1 KCEFAAPSVH
11 YLGHIFDGHGTRPD
25 PDRVDTIANWAPPT
39 TVTEI
44 KQFLGLVGY
53 YREFIPRFASIALP
67 IQRLTS
73 TCAATPNAI
82 QEHWSAECD
91 ERFAILKRALMDL
104 PALSYPD
111 FDMPFEICCD
121 ASNYAIGAVLQQEG
135 RPLSFFSQSLS
146 GPQLRWHTFEKEG
159 FALFRALQKFRHYVL
174 GHGLVVTIFS
184 DHRPLQ
190 HLAKCES
197 PRVQRWVLAMQ
208 DYHFQVRYKEGV
220 KNVNADA
227 LSRLPQRLPKVDC
240 DGPGQK
246 AVATFAVQDDVPVFN
261 LVVLDQLFSRD
272 ELREAQTMDDT
283 LRVVRDRV
291 DSGEPLLKREWRTP
305 ELLPYKR
312 IVSSLRVSDGL
323 LVRLVRKDALDPLK
337 AAVVLPP
344 PLREQA
350 LDHYHDVT
358 GHFARDKFVGKMQE
372 EVYWPSMHLDGITYL
387 QRCRECQV
395 AGSHPTT
402 RSPLVPVPVG
412 RPWHTLAIDYLT
424 IGTSSQGYKYLV
436 VIQDYFTK
444 WAEAFP
450 LVRDTME
457 ETLPHL
463 LALFARFGPPV
474 RMHSDQGS
482 QFEGQLFRRTL
493 EALNINRSRTTVYHP
508 SGNGLVERLNGTL
521 IGLLRRH
528 TSVPDWP
535 AHLPALLYRYNTA
548 IHASTGYSPYMLM
561 FAREPPREFVPVTT
575 AVRAYLDDEVDK
587 AVTRAAQRYRALYD
601 RSAQPAPFYIGAR
614 VFLRVPSPENK
625 LAPRWEADWVVT
637 DIVGSQDPVKVVRI
651 RQLETDKFE
660 DAPPDLLDRVQRAA
674 PSVADLPP
682 FVPEMPGDR
691 QLHSRMGA
699 NAGCTG
705 SAAGT
710 NTGDATSC
718 SDSRGTTNGFSTTGD
733 ADPENDAAWPTT
745 STANSRSLPGS
756 SRCFGTFPCRS
767 RYTHVESAS
776 AGSHFR
782 PSAGG

>member
-1 KCEFAAPSVH
+1 
-11 YLGHIFDGHGTRPD
+11 
-25 PDRVDTIANWAPPT
+25 
-39 TVTEI
+39 
-44 KQFLGLVGY
+44 
-53 YREFIPRFASIALP
+53 
-67 IQRLTS
+67 
-73 TCAATPNAI
+73 
-82 QEHWSAECD
+82 
-91 ERFAILKRALMDL
+91 
-104 PALSYPD
+104 
-111 FDMPFEICCD
+111 
-121 ASNYAIGAVLQQEG
+121 
-135 RPLSFFSQSLS
+135 
-146 GPQLRWHTFEKEG
+146 
-159 FALFRALQKFRHYVL
+159 
-174 GHGLVVTIFS
+174 
-184 DHRPLQ
+184 
-190 HLAKCES
+190 
-197 PRVQRWVLAMQ
+197 
-208 DYHFQVRYKEGV
+208 
-220 KNVNADA
+220 
-227 LSRLPQRLPKVDC
+227 
-240 DGPGQK
+240 
-246 AVATFAVQDDVPVFN
+246 
-261 LVVLDQLFSRD
+261 
-272 ELREAQTMDDT
+272 
-283 LRVVRDRV
+283 
-291 DSGEPLLKREWRTP
+291 
-305 ELLPYKR
+305 
-312 IVSSLRVSDGL
+312 
-323 LVRLVRKDALDPLK
+323 

-575 AVRAYLDDEVDK
+575 GRGPRRTAPSYDEVDK

-601 RSAQPAPFYIGAR
+601 RSAQPAPFYVGAR

-637 DIVGSQDPVKVVRI
+637 DIVGSHHPVKVVRI

-660 DAPPDLLDRVQRAA
+660 DAPPDLLDRVQRVA

-691 QLHSRMGA
+691 QLHSRVVPSPWHA
-699 NAGCTG
+699 NQDADLPSPST
-705 SAAGT
+705 AGT
-710 NTGDATSC
+710 SASDATSG
-718 SDSRGTTNGFSTTGD
+718 SDSRGTTTSSPTTYD
-733 ADPENDAAWPTT
+733 ADPENDTAWPTT
-745 STANSRSLPGS
+745 STTNARSLPGS
-756 SRCFGTFPCRS
+756 SWCFGTFPCRP
-767 RYTHVESAS
+767 RHTHVESAS
-776 AGSHFR
+776 ADSLFR
-782 PSAGG
+782 PSAGR